1 MRIESRLQQYSLL
14 LCSFL
19 FVACFAQEEK
29 VIQLWQDSIPNAIE
43 NPDYEEVQTFKDSML
58 WSTEKVKEP
67 TLTIFSPEQP
77 NGTAVVICPGGGYH
91 HLAINKEGYKIA
103 EWLNTRGITAFVL
116 KYRMPNDSISTN
128 KTIAPL
134 QDAQRAMRYVRQNA
148 KHWNLNEN
156 KIGVLG
162 FSAGGHLASTL
173 STHYNDAVYKAEYEV
188 SARPDFSILVY
199 PVISMKDGVT
209 HQGSKTNLLGETP
222 SNETVEFYS
231 NETQITSE
239 TPKTILIHATDDK
252 SVPVENS
259 LQYYLALK
267 ENKVPAE
274 LHIYEKGGHGFGLG
288 RGFTSDDWPKACETW
303 LKKNDL

>member
-1 MRIESRLQQYSLL
+1 MKNLWLSILGVFFFMTCY
-14 LCSFL
+14 
-19 FVACFAQEEK
+19 AQERE
-29 VIQLWQDSIPNAIE
+29 VIKLWQDSIPNAIV
-43 NPDYEEVQTFKDSML
+43 NPDYKEIQTQKDSAL
-58 WSTEKVKEP
+58 WSVEKVKEP
-67 TLTIFSPEQP
+67 TLTIFAPEQP

-91 HLAINKEGYKIA
+91 HLAINKEGFKIA

-148 KHWNLNEN
+148 KHWNLDEN

-173 STHYNDAVYKAEYEV
+173 STHYDDTVYKAEYEV

-199 PVISMKDGVT
+199 PVISMKDGIT

-274 LHIYEKGGHGFGLG
+274 LHIYENGGHGFGLG

-303 LKKNDL
+303 LDKNDL

>member
-1 MRIESRLQQYSLL
+1 MKNLWLSILGVFFFMTCY
-14 LCSFL
+14 
-19 FVACFAQEEK
+19 AQERE
-29 VIQLWQDSIPNAIE
+29 VIKLWQDSIPNAIE
-43 NPDYEEVQTFKDSML
+43 NPDYKEIQTQKDSAL
-58 WSTEKVKEP
+58 WSVEKVKEP
-67 TLTIFSPEQP
+67 TLTIFAPEQP

-91 HLAINKEGYKIA
+91 HLAINKEGFKIA

-148 KHWNLNEN
+148 KHWNLDEN

-173 STHYNDAVYKAEYEV
+173 STHYNDAVYESEYEV

-199 PVISMKDGVT
+199 PVISMKDGIT

-303 LKKNDL
+303 LDKNDL

>member
-1 MRIESRLQQYSLL
+1 MTCY
-14 LCSFL
+14 
-19 FVACFAQEEK
+19 AQERE
-29 VIQLWQDSIPNAIE
+29 VIKLWQDSIPNAIE
-43 NPDYEEVQTFKDSML
+43 NPDYKEIQTQKDSAL
-58 WSTEKVKEP
+58 WSVEKVKEP
-67 TLTIFSPEQP
+67 TLTIFAPEQP
-77 NGTAVVICPGGGYH
+77 NGTAVVVCPGGGYH
-91 HLAINKEGYKIA
+91 HLAINKEGFKIA

-148 KHWNLNEN
+148 KHWNLDEN

-173 STHYNDAVYKAEYEV
+173 STHYNDVVYESEYEV

-199 PVISMKDGVT
+199 PVISMKNGVT
-209 HQGSKTNLLGETP
+209 HQGSKMNLLGETP

-267 ENKVPAE
+267 QNKVPAE
-274 LHIYEKGGHGFGLG
+274 LHIYENGGHGFGLG

>member
-1 MRIESRLQQYSLL
+1 MKNVWLSILGVFFFMTCY
-14 LCSFL
+14 
-19 FVACFAQEEK
+19 AQERE
-29 VIQLWQDSIPNAIE
+29 VIKLWQDSIPNAIV
-43 NPDYEEVQTFKDSML
+43 NPDYKEIQTQKDSAL
-58 WSTEKVKEP
+58 WSVEKVKEP
-67 TLTIFSPEQP
+67 TLTIFAPEQP

-91 HLAINKEGYKIA
+91 HLAINKEGFKIA

-148 KHWNLNEN
+148 KHWNLDEN

-173 STHYNDAVYKAEYEV
+173 STHYDDTVYKAEYEV

-199 PVISMKDGVT
+199 PVISMKDGIT

-274 LHIYEKGGHGFGLG
+274 LHIYENGGHGFGLG

-303 LKKNDL
+303 LDKNDL

>member
-1 MRIESRLQQYSLL
+1 MKNLWLSILGVFFFMTCY
-14 LCSFL
+14 
-19 FVACFAQEEK
+19 AQERE
-29 VIQLWQDSIPNAIE
+29 VIKLWQDSIPNAIE
-43 NPDYEEVQTFKDSML
+43 NPDYKEIQTQKDSAL
-58 WSTEKVKEP
+58 WSVEKVKEP
-67 TLTIFSPEQP
+67 TLTIFAPEQP
-77 NGTAVVICPGGGYH
+77 NGTAVVVCPGGGYH
-91 HLAINKEGYKIA
+91 HLAINKEGFKIA

-148 KHWNLNEN
+148 KHWNLDEN

-173 STHYNDAVYKAEYEV
+173 STHYNDVVYESEYEV

-199 PVISMKDGVT
+199 PVISMKNGVT
-209 HQGSKTNLLGETP
+209 HQGSKMNLLGETP

-267 ENKVPAE
+267 QNKVPAE
-274 LHIYEKGGHGFGLG
+274 LHIYENGGHGFGLG